1 MGKRF
6 ALFAILCLSLSMIG
20 SVSCGQTT
28 SAMLQALQLVQ
39 MQTGYVVDDILA
51 FLKSFSTDINNQIL
65 HLDDAVKIETAYL
78 EKLIEDLK
86 VQKESKFAECGQ
98 DKDALDVVVKEYNQQ
113 LAFVNWITNKTN
125 EDYERIAKYQ
135 KQSCSQTLDFIE
147 YLRHAQTALNLIDFL
162 RNALENY
169 SFTQLKAITK
179 VVKENTN
186 DNTLFSTSS
195 GLQLMLLQF
204 QATIQQV
211 DASKYSAGESLE
223 DKISDRTQD
232 EIGTGHIDNDQGDID
247 VSSYQSGSRLG
258 LQAIKKE
265 LFAILDELEAVIK
278 KNMNDKINDM
288 INLAESISDYILQLK
303 KEIDYLQKELV
314 IQQQVLREIEL
325 RVEAAQQVVNQCLV
339 DYNSIVKNIEDTQ
352 EKHDKYIKDRSYYRE
367 VLLDQLDQLAAI
379 INIYQKQIATAGEN
393 YKRRYDDLLDNGT
406 VDYTAKVDDRVLY
419 TDYNDHQTPDLLEQ
433 IVEDD
438 IVATAPNDK
447 DDSINF

>member
-20 SVSCGQTT
+20 SVSCGTTT
-28 SAMLQALQLVQ
+28 SAMLQAIQLVQ

-51 FLKSFSTDINNQIL
+51 FLQSFSTDINQQIL
-65 HLDDAVKIETAYL
+65 HLDEAVKVETAYL
-78 EKLIEDLK
+78 EKLIEDLN

-98 DKDALDVVVKEYNQQ
+98 DKDALDVIVKEYNQQ

-125 EDYERIAKYQ
+125 EDYEKIAKYQ
-135 KQSCSQTLDFIE
+135 KQSCQQTLDFVE

-162 RNALENY
+162 RHALDNY

-179 VVKENTN
+179 IVKENTN
-186 DNTLFSTSS
+186 DSSQFSTSN
-195 GLQLMLLQF
+195 GLELMLLQF

-211 DASKYSAGESLE
+211 DASKYSVGESLD
-223 DKISDRTQD
+223 DKVSDRTKD
-232 EIGTGHIDNDQGDID
+232 EIGTGHIDNDKGDID

-258 LQAIKKE
+258 LQAIKQE
-265 LFAILDELEAVIK
+265 LFAILDELEATIK

-288 INLAESISDYILQLK
+288 INLAQSISDYILQLK

-339 DYNSIVKNIEDTQ
+339 DYNNIVKTIQETQ
-352 EKHDKYIKDRSYYRE
+352 EKHDNYIKDRSHYRE

-393 YKRRYDDLLDNGT
+393 YKKRYDDLIDNGQ
-406 VDYTAKVDDRVLY
+406 VDYTANVDDRVLY
-419 TDYNDHQTPDLLEQ
+419 TDYNAHQTADQLEG
-433 IVEDD
+433 IVEGEV
-438 IVATAPNDK
+438 VATAPNDN
-447 DDSINF
+447 DESINF